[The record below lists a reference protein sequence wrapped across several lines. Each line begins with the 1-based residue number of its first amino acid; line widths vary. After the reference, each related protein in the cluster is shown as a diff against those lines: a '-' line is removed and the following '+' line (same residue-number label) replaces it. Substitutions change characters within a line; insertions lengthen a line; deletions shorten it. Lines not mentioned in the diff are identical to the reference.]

1 MRSHPV
7 KGRALVAGA
16 LLLAAVVA
24 LVVAFTVGGSGST
37 SDADAQ
43 AATTAAA
50 TPLWSVRR
58 VPEPVVEAVGAQH
71 LQAALDA
78 AAPGDGTCFVVSAGN
93 HTLASHAADT
103 PLIGASTQK
112 LLVAAAALSVLGP
125 DSTFQTRALASGP
138 PDNGVVD
145 QLWLVGG
152 GDPVLATGDYAA
164 FVQSQPK
171 TKGDVTTSLESLA
184 DAIVAK
190 GVNSIPGGVVGDD
203 SRYDKQRYV
212 PTWKDSYRTDGEV
225 GPISALT
232 VNDGF
237 STWSPSRKAAVDD
250 PTRNAAAELTDL
262 LQARG
267 VQVGSPGTG
276 VAPGG
281 ATEIATVTSPP
292 LRDVVHS
299 MLSSSDNLTAEMLTK
314 ELGLQT
320 SKQGT
325 TEAGVA
331 ATTAKL
337 KQLGVPLADG
347 SLKDGSGLD
356 RGNRVTCG
364 NLVATLSLAQRPEFV
379 TLYDGLPVAGRNG
392 TLVGD
397 FIGTALEGN
406 FRGKTGS
413 LDGVTGLT
421 GVFDLARRV
430 QFAFLDNG
438 QFSETQGMAIREG
451 IGDIVGRYPDSPPVD
466 ALVPPPPVD
475 ALVPPPQ

>member
-1 MRSHPV
+1 MR
-7 KGRALVAGA
+7 GRTLVAGV
-16 LLLAAVVA
+16 LLVAATIA
-24 LVVAFTVGGSGST
+24 LVVAFTTGGPGSN
-37 SDADAQ
+37 AEAQ
-43 AATTAAA
+43 AGPGAT

-93 HTLASHAADT
+93 HTLATHGADT

-112 LLVAAAALSVLGP
+112 ILVAAAALSILGP
-125 DSTFQTRALASGP
+125 DSTFQTRAVSSGP
-138 PDNGVVD
+138 PADGRVD

-152 GDPVLATGDYAA
+152 GDPVLATRDYAS
-164 FVQSQPK
+164 FLQSQPK
-171 TKGDVTTSLESLA
+171 SKGDVTTSLEALA

-190 GVNSIPGGVVGDD
+190 GVHTIPGGVVGDD
-203 SRYDKQRYV
+203 ARYDEQRYL
-212 PTWKDSYRTDGEV
+212 PTWKDSYRTDGEI
-225 GPISALT
+225 GPMSALT

-237 STWSPSRKAAVDD
+237 STWSPARKVPVDD
-250 PTRNAAAELTDL
+250 PTRNAAAELTEL
-262 LQARG
+262 LRSRG
-267 VQVGSPGTG
+267 VQVGAPSTG
-276 VAPGG
+276 HAPGD
-281 ATEIATVTSPP
+281 ASEVASVSSPP

-314 ELGLQT
+314 ELGVQV

-331 ATTAKL
+331 ATTGKL
-337 KQLGVPLADG
+337 KELGVPLADG
-347 SLKDGSGLD
+347 ALKDGSGLD

-364 NLVATLSLAQRPEFV
+364 NLVATLTLAQRPEFA

-397 FIGTALEGN
+397 FVGTPLEGN

-421 GVFDLARRV
+421 GVFDLGRRI

-438 QFSETQGMAIREG
+438 QFSETQGAAIREG
-451 IGDIVGRYPDSPPVD
+451 IGDVIGRYPDSPPVD
-466 ALVPPPPVD
+466 ALVP
-475 ALVPPPQ
+475 APQ

>member
-1 MRSHPV
+1 MR
-7 KGRALVAGA
+7 GRALVAGV
-16 LLLAAVVA
+16 LLVAAAVA
-24 LVVAFTVGGSGST
+24 LVVAFTAGGPGSNAEAQVGPG
-37 SDADAQ
+37 
-43 AATTAAA
+43 AT

-93 HTLASHAADT
+93 HTLATHGADT

-112 LLVAAAALSVLGP
+112 ILVAAAALSILGP
-125 DSTFQTRALASGP
+125 DSTFQTRAVSSGP
-138 PDNGVVD
+138 PVDGRVD

-152 GDPVLATGDYAA
+152 GDPVLATGDYVS
-164 FVQSQPK
+164 FLQSQPK
-171 TKGDVTTSLESLA
+171 SKGDVTTSLEALA

-190 GVNSIPGGVVGDD
+190 GVHTIPGGIVGDD
-203 SRYDKQRYV
+203 SRYDEQRYL
-212 PTWKDSYRTDGEV
+212 PTWKDSYRTDGEI

-237 STWSPSRKAAVDD
+237 STWSPARKVPVDD
-250 PTRNAAAELTDL
+250 PTRNAAAELTEL
-262 LQARG
+262 LRSRG
-267 VQVGSPGTG
+267 VQVGAPSTG
-276 VAPGG
+276 HAPGD
-281 ATEIATVTSPP
+281 ASEVASVSSPP

-314 ELGLQT
+314 ELGVQV

-337 KQLGVPLADG
+337 KDLGVPLADG
-347 SLKDGSGLD
+347 ALKDGSGLD

-364 NLVATLSLAQRPEFV
+364 NLVATLTLAQRPEFA

-397 FIGTALEGN
+397 FIGTPLEGN

-413 LDGVTGLT
+413 LDGVTGLI
-421 GVFDLARRV
+421 GVVDLGRRV

-438 QFSETQGMAIREG
+438 QFSETQGEGIRVG

-466 ALVPPPPVD
+466 ALVPPP
-475 ALVPPPQ
+475 Q